1 MFFLAVS
8 VQMRRAEVTPMRKI
22 VVSTLFGLGL
32 LMGSAYGDEV
42 IIRTRPPHAIV
53 EHRGVRPSRDHIWI
67 GGYHRWDGNA
77 YVWTAGRWEAPPRP
91 HAVWVAPRYEHRH
104 GGYVFLEGHWR

>member
-1 MFFLAVS
+1 
-8 VQMRRAEVTPMRKI
+8 MRKI

-53 EHRGVRPSRDHIWI
+53 EHRGVQPSRDNEISS
-67 GGYHRWDGNA
+67 YACRERA
-77 YVWTAGRWEAPPRP
+77 
-91 HAVWVAPRYEHRH
+91 
-104 GGYVFLEGHWR
+104 

>member
-1 MFFLAVS
+1 
-8 VQMRRAEVTPMRKI
+8 MRKI

-53 EHRGVRPSRDHIWI
+53 ETRIARSCVCQVLQKD
-67 GGYHRWDGNA
+67 
-77 YVWTAGRWEAPPRP
+77 
-91 HAVWVAPRYEHRH
+91 
-104 GGYVFLEGHWR
+104 FL